1 MPEHNWMQS
10 LDSLEPIPVLGEHVV
25 ARLRRAIIAGD
36 LPVGTHLVEA
46 KLSAR
51 FNVSRGPIRDALRRL
66 QTEGLVEPRGR
77 GLAVRGL
84 TLDDLEELY
93 LVRELIEST
102 VMRRCCEIDNAD
114 LTAVKMQL
122 DRMRAAYESGDRE
135 QFARADLEF
144 HTAFYEVAGY
154 RRLSSIWAQQRPTF
168 AEVLAVTNAQ
178 DGDLA
183 PTLRDHELL
192 LEAASARDIDRTLE
206 LLHSHIRGSLGRMR
220 AAYADIAGPSAV

>member
-1 MPEHNWMQS
+1 MPEQNWMQS
-10 LDSLEPIPVLGEHVV
+10 LDSLDPVPVLGEHVV

-66 QTEGLVEPRGR
+66 QLEGLVEPGGR
-77 GLAVRGL
+77 GLVVRGL

-93 LVRELIEST
+93 MVRELIESAA
-102 VMRRCCEIDNAD
+102 MRRCCEMDDAD
-114 LTAVKMQL
+114 LSPAQRQL
-122 DRMRAAYESGDRE
+122 ERMRAAYESGDRE
-135 QFARADLEF
+135 LFARADLEF
-144 HTAFYEVAGY
+144 HTAFYELAGY

-192 LEAASARDIDRTLE
+192 LESTRSGDVDRTLE

-220 AAYADIAGPSAV
+220 AAYAGIAEASAI

>member
-10 LDSLEPIPVLGEHVV
+10 LDSLEPIPALGEHVV

-51 FNVSRGPIRDALRRL
+51 FSVSRGPIRDALRRL
-66 QTEGLVEPRGR
+66 QIEGLVEPGGR
-77 GLAVRGL
+77 GLIVRGL
-84 TLDDLEELY
+84 TLEDLEELY
-93 LVRELIEST
+93 MVRELIEST
-102 VMRRCCEIDNAD
+102 AMRRCCEIAAAD
-114 LTAVKMQL
+114 LSGVERQL
-122 DRMRAAYESGDRE
+122 DRMRTAYESGDRE

-144 HTAFYEVAGY
+144 HTAFYEIAGY
-154 RRLSSIWAQQRPTF
+154 RRLASIWAQQRPTF
-168 AEVLAVTNAQ
+168 AEVLTVTNAQ

-192 LEAASARDIDRTLE
+192 LDAVRNRDADRTLE

-220 AAYADIAGPSAV
+220 AAYADIARPSAV